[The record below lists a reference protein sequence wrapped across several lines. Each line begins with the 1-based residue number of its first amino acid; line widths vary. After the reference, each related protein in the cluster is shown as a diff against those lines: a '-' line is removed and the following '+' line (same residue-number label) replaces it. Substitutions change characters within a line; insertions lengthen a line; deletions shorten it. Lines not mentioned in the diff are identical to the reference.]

1 MTLLLR
7 EGTWDDPTRGPGP
20 LRPPPPAGKAAHRG
34 WMQRLHVGHSGHED
48 RAADADAAADNQREK
63 DAGDASASPEI
74 EPSRGK
80 KHRFSLSRLFRPE
93 DRHGHHHGHHHGH
106 QQDNQ
111 AGEDGGDGKRSP
123 CPQARASAADL
134 HRVAPLEIPPLL
146 LMNEKNGGVTVS
158 GRRVPFTRA
167 AHQKKRR
174 MACRPLP
181 RIAEDR
187 ALGQTS
193 SAASIDAYRRRAYY
207 AAKPKDKDKP
217 KDRKK

>member
-7 EGTWDDPTRGPGP
+7 EGGAWDDPTRGK
-20 LRPPPPAGKAAHRG
+20 AAAHRG
-34 WMQRLHVGHSGHED
+34 WMQRLHVGHGGHKG
-48 RAADADAAADNQREK
+48 RAADAAAVPDISSNQHEK

-93 DRHGHHHGHHHGH
+93 DHHHHHHHGHH
-106 QQDNQ
+106 QDNQ
-111 AGEDGGDGKRSP
+111 AGADGGDGKRSP
-123 CPQARASAADL
+123 PRPQADL

-167 AHQKKRR
+167 AHQLRR
-174 MACRPLP
+174 RKACRPLP

-207 AAKPKDKDKP
+207 AAKPKDKAKDKAKDKD